1 MEDKMN
7 TLLIIGITCFVLAFV
22 IITGLLATMDRKSRR
37 VRKTKR
43 VELDLLYLKNKR
55 RDKK

>member
-1 MEDKMN
+1 MN